1 MLEFIFGFL
10 SGIVGST
17 IFRKRLVNR
26 SIGIQAEEVWSHT
39 VESQPILIQN
49 SKTKFVPKL
58 QNFWGPDS

>member
-10 SGIVGST
+10 SGIVGSAL
-17 IFRKRLVNR
+17 FRKRLVNR

-49 SKTKFVPKL
+49 SKIKFVPKL